1 MLVSGANQL
10 YPNIKYKLK
19 KIKFRTAKKYH
30 QQWNILSFIKK
41 IIYFL
46 TVLGLY
52 CCLQAFSNC
61 CQQELLFLVVRRLLN
76 AGAAFIAE
84 HRP

>member
-30 QQWNILSFIKK
+30 QQWNILSFMCTEEPTIR
-41 IIYFL
+41 Y
-46 TVLGLY
+46 
-52 CCLQAFSNC
+52 
-61 CQQELLFLVVRRLLN
+61 LLSINMSQLHKNVK
-76 AGAAFIAE
+76 
-84 HRP
+84 